1 MKKVN
6 DLEVN
11 IGDKTYVIEVKSEK
25 QKLKDKNYKPEV
37 WFDGDEKHITETR
50 SYWEEPDFI
59 KLLTEDAKVKKLIID
74 NLKKINKNI
83 SKKEEILNIFVEILT
98 SKKNP
103 EKYLK
108 LVNETGLLGKLIPDF
123 QKIEGMAER
132 KRERGPILGCGG
144 LVGVTSGP
152 RMGYSGHGRATMV
165 TTAGFG
171 GNLAGYNAAVGF

>member
-59 KLLTEDAKVKKLIID
+59 KLLTEDANVKKLILD
-74 NLKKINKNI
+74 NLV
-83 SKKEEILNIFVEILT
+83 F
-98 SKKNP
+98 
-103 EKYLK
+103 
-108 LVNETGLLGKLIPDF
+108 
-123 QKIEGMAER
+123 
-132 KRERGPILGCGG
+132 
-144 LVGVTSGP
+144 
-152 RMGYSGHGRATMV
+152 
-165 TTAGFG
+165 
-171 GNLAGYNAAVGF
+171 AA